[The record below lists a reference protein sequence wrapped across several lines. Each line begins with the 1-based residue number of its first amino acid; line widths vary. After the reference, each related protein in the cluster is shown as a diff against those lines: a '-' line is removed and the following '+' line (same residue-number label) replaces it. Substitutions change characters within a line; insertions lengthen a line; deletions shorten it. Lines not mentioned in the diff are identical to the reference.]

1 MPKTIDIF
9 PQTIYE
15 VEYSNFEEIQ
25 PALITHINTD
35 YKSQLID
42 QYVGHDHPIRSGA
55 ITKIFDSNDNYRS
68 QNPIEDQNLK
78 SIIDFITEHGRAYW
92 QTLNLSSQLTPYVLQ
107 LWVNSV
113 GRGGFV
119 ASHNHNP
126 VPISGVF
133 YIKAEPKQGNLFLEN
148 PLDLV
153 LGRSAL
159 DVTTKTP
166 TRFNYEIESI
176 TGKLVLFPGW
186 MKHFTRP
193 NDTDESRI
201 SMAVN
206 FGCQGQVGFTE
217 FI

>member
-1 MPKTIDIF
+1 
-9 PQTIYE
+9 
-15 VEYSNFEEIQ
+15 
-25 PALITHINTD
+25 
-35 YKSQLID
+35 
-42 QYVGHDHPIRSGA
+42 
-55 ITKIFDSNDNYRS
+55 
-68 QNPIEDQNLK
+68 
-78 SIIDFITEHGRAYW
+78 
-92 QTLNLSSQLTPYVLQ
+92 
-107 LWVNSV
+107 
-113 GRGGFV
+113 
-119 ASHNHNP
+119 
-126 VPISGVF
+126 
-133 YIKAEPKQGNLFLEN
+133 
-148 PLDLV
+148 LV

-193 NDTDESRI
+193 NNTDETRI